1 MTMCIHQDEENE
13 RRKLIIK
20 NSEIASAENRRLAMT
35 YLFRSIHEI

>member
-1 MTMCIHQDEENE
+1 MTMCMHQDEENE

-20 NSEIASAENRRLAMT
+20 NSEIASAENRLAMT